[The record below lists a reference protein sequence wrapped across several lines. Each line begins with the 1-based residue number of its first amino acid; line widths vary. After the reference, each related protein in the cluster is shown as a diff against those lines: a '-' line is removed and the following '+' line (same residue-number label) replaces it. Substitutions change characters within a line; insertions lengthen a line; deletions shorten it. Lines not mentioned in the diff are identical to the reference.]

1 MKFVTG
7 TNWSWQSN
15 NIQTMDQ
22 MQGVHGYLD
31 GLILMPSTPTV
42 QPKDGSTISK
52 TLQNST
58 TSFLNEWKTWDAW
71 TKILLTINIKDV
83 DGLGIDNTGTAVS
96 IWKMV
101 KDNGE
106 ITSEMTKINAQ
117 EELQTIKYTDDND
130 FPVRATRAEHS
141 RRFLSLNYA
150 IEQVTTHLQ
159 EIPQRIR

>member
-1 MKFVTG
+1 
-7 TNWSWQSN
+7 
-15 NIQTMDQ
+15 
-22 MQGVHGYLD
+22 
-31 GLILMPSTPTV
+31 
-42 QPKDGSTISK
+42 
-52 TLQNST
+52 
-58 TSFLNEWKTWDAW
+58 
-71 TKILLTINIKDV
+71 
-83 DGLGIDNTGTAVS
+83 LGIDNTGTAVS

-150 IEQVTTHLQ
+150 IE
-159 EIPQRIR
+159 